1 MAAAFDADSAQ
12 VLRPSTIRT
21 PIFEDRAAMRSRAER
36 PGPGTGAFMSATT
49 GLGATVERWLARALR
64 PFAKVEPEE
73 TVGAV
78 VLTLG
83 VFLLLTAYYLLKTA
97 REPLILLHGGAEVKQ
112 YAAGGQAVL
121 LVGVVNAYSA
131 LARRVGRQRLIA
143 TVYLFFASN
152 LVVFAILARSN
163 VVIGVPFFLWVGI
176 FNMTAVSQ
184 FWSLAADV
192 YTPEQGKRLF
202 AILGIGSSVGAV
214 AGARVAKSL
223 AALGPEWLMGVAA
236 ALLVVCA
243 GVFTWV
249 GAREGSPGRKAEEA
263 HHDEPLVHDH
273 VARVLVRDRYLLLIA
288 GLTLLLNWVRS
299 NGDYLLDRTL
309 LSALAEAKSHGA
321 DPSTFVTS
329 FKAEYFEWVNIT
341 GVVLQLFVVS
351 RVMSRLG
358 VRTALLVLPAVAFLE
373 YGTFLV
379 APILSVFMVAKIGES
394 SLEYSLQNTARQ
406 ALFLVSSRVEK
417 YVGKTVVDTVVVR
430 AGDALTGVVVWA
442 GTRAALSTKAFATLN
457 LVLIT
462 VWIVAVFAIGRE
474 NTRRSGE
481 GEERIAAEP
490 VLS

>member
-1 MAAAFDADSAQ
+1 
-12 VLRPSTIRT
+12 VNVVPEPVPSPVPSRL
-21 PIFEDRAAMRSRAER
+21 ERA
-36 PGPGTGAFMSATT
+36 
-49 GLGATVERWLARALR
+49 LAYALR
-64 PFAKVEPEE
+64 PFAKVEPGEAI
-73 TVGAV
+73 TAALLM
-78 VLTLG
+78 LT

-112 YAAGGQAVL
+112 YAAAGQALL
-121 LVGVVNAYSA
+121 LVVVVRAYSA
-131 LARRVGRQRLIA
+131 LAARVGRQRLIA
-143 TVYLFFASN
+143 TVYLFFVSN
-152 LVVFAILARSN
+152 LVVFAILARAN

-223 AALGPEWLMGVAA
+223 AALGPAGLMGGA
-236 ALLVVCA
+236 ALILVVC
-243 GVFTWV
+243 V
-249 GAREGSPGRKAEEA
+249 GLFAWIGRRVGSPGRRADES

-273 VARVLVRDRYLLLIA
+273 VAKILARDRYLLLIA

-309 LSALAEAKSHGA
+309 LAALADAKASGV

-329 FKAEYFEWVNIT
+329 FKANYFEWVNIT

-358 VRTALLVLPAVAFLE
+358 VRNALLALPAVAFLE

-379 APILSVFMVAKIGES
+379 LPVLSVFVVAKVGES

-430 AGDALTGVVVWA
+430 AGDALTALVVWA
-442 GTRAALSTKAFATLN
+442 GSRAALSTQAFATLN

-462 VWIVAVFAIGRE
+462 VWIVLVFAIGRE
-474 NTRRSGE
+474 NARRSGE
-481 GEERIAAEP
+481 GEERVATEP
-490 VLS
+490 LLS

>member
-1 MAAAFDADSAQ
+1 VNVAPEPA
-12 VLRPSTIRT
+12 PSGL
-21 PIFEDRAAMRSRAER
+21 ERA
-36 PGPGTGAFMSATT
+36 
-49 GLGATVERWLARALR
+49 LARLLR
-64 PFAKVEPEE
+64 PFAKVEPGE
-73 TVGAV
+73 AV
-78 VLTLG
+78 TASLLTLT

-112 YAAGGQAVL
+112 YAAAGQALL
-121 LVGVVNAYSA
+121 LVVVVRAYSA
-131 LARRVGRQRLIA
+131 LARRLGRQWLIA

-152 LVVFAILARSN
+152 LVVFAVLARAN
-163 VVIGVPFFLWVGI
+163 VVIGVPFFLWVGV

-214 AGARVAKSL
+214 AGAGVAKSL
-223 AALGPEWLMGVAA
+223 AKLGPAGLMGTAA
-236 ALLVVCA
+236 VILVVCVGLFA
-243 GVFTWV
+243 WV
-249 GAREGSPGRKAEEA
+249 NSRAGSPGRKADEPQ
-263 HHDEPLVHDH
+263 HDEPLAHDH
-273 VARVLVRDRYLLLIA
+273 VARILSRDKYLLLIA
-288 GLTLLLNWVRS
+288 GLTVLLNWVRS

-309 LSALAEAKSHGA
+309 LATLAEAKASGLDA
-321 DPSTFVTS
+321 STIVTS
-329 FKAEYFEWVNIT
+329 FKANYFEWVNIT

-358 VRTALLVLPAVAFLE
+358 VRDALLALPAVAFLE
-373 YGTFLV
+373 YGMYLV
-379 APILSVFMVAKIGES
+379 VPVLSVFFVAKVGES

-430 AGDALTGVVVWA
+430 AGDAMTAFVVWA
-442 GTRAALSTKAFATLN
+442 GSRAAVSTQAFATLN

-462 VWIVAVFAIGRE
+462 IWIAIVFAIGRE
-474 NTRRSGE
+474 NARRSGE

-490 VLS
+490 LPS

>member
-1 MAAAFDADSAQ
+1 MATERAYIVSA
-12 VLRPSTIRT
+12 ST
-21 PIFEDRAAMRSRAER
+21 SRACE
-36 PGPGTGAFMSATT
+36 
-49 GLGATVERWLARALR
+49 ATVCASAPSKPLAGVRGPLNIPSQPPAPPSAFERTLAYVLR
-64 PFAKVEPEE
+64 PFAEVEPGEGV
-73 TVGAV
+73 TAAL
-78 VLTLG
+78 LTLT

-112 YAAGGQAVL
+112 YAAAGQALL
-121 LVGVVNAYSA
+121 LVVVVNAYSA
-131 LARRVGRQRLIA
+131 LARRVGRQTLIA

-152 LVVFAILARSN
+152 LIVFAILARAN
-163 VVIGVPFFLWVGI
+163 IVIGVPFFLWVGV

-202 AILGIGSSVGAV
+202 AIMGIGSSVGAV

-223 AALGPEWLMGVAA
+223 APLGPAWLMGVAA
-236 ALLVVCA
+236 VILVACVGLFA
-243 GVFTWV
+243 WV
-249 GAREGSPGRKAEEA
+249 GARVGSPARKTGET
-263 HHDEPLVHDH
+263 HHDEPLVHEH
-273 VARVLVRDRYLLLIA
+273 VARVLARDRYLLLIA

-309 LSALAEAKSHGA
+309 LTALVDAKAHGA

-341 GVVLQLFVVS
+341 GVALQLFVVS
-351 RVMSRLG
+351 RVMSRFG

-379 APILSVFMVAKIGES
+379 APILSIFLVAKVGES

-406 ALFLVSSRVEK
+406 ALFLVCSRVEK

-430 AGDALTGVVVWA
+430 AGDALTAVVVWA
-442 GTRAALSTKAFATLN
+442 GTRAALPTRVFATLN
-457 LVLIT
+457 LVLIV
-462 VWIVAVFAIGRE
+462 VWIAAVLAIGRE
-474 NTRRSGE
+474 NARRSGE

-490 VLS
+490 LPS

>member
-1 MAAAFDADSAQ
+1 VNAASPSA
-12 VLRPSTIRT
+12 PSGL
-21 PIFEDRAAMRSRAER
+21 ERA
-36 PGPGTGAFMSATT
+36 
-49 GLGATVERWLARALR
+49 LAYLLR
-64 PFAKVEPEE
+64 PFAKVEPGEAI
-73 TVGAV
+73 TAAL
-78 VLTLG
+78 LTLT

-112 YAAGGQAVL
+112 YAAGGQAIL

-143 TVYLFFASN
+143 TVYLFFVSN
-152 LVVFAILARSN
+152 LVVFAFLVRAN
-163 VVIGVPFFLWVGI
+163 VVIGVPFFLWVGV

-202 AILGIGSSVGAV
+202 AVLGIGSSVGAV
-214 AGARVAKSL
+214 AGARVARSL
-223 AALGPEWLMGVAA
+223 APLGPAWLMGVAA
-236 ALLVVCA
+236 VLLVVCV
-243 GVFTWV
+243 GLFGWV
-249 GAREGSPGRKAEEA
+249 GARAGSPLRIAGDADHEQ
-263 HHDEPLVHDH
+263 PLVHDH
-273 VARVLVRDRYLLLIA
+273 VARLLARDRYLLLIA

-309 LSALAEAKSHGA
+309 LTALVEAKSRGA

-351 RVMSRLG
+351 RVMSRFG
-358 VRTALLVLPAVAFLE
+358 VRDALLVLPAVAFLE
-373 YGTFLV
+373 YGIYLV
-379 APILSVFMVAKIGES
+379 APILSVFLVAKVGES

-430 AGDALTGVVVWA
+430 AGDALTALVVWA
-442 GTRAALSTKAFATLN
+442 GSRAALSTRVFASLN
-457 LVLIT
+457 LVLIA
-462 VWIVAVFAIGRE
+462 VWMVVVFAIGRE
-474 NTRRSGE
+474 NARRSGE

-490 VLS
+490 LLT